1 MDFQWTLI
9 TETDQLSQLR
19 EDFGRHQLFGF
30 DFETTDLRFDRGE
43 VHGMGLA
50 TPDQAWYVT
59 MPVLQELMP
68 WVKEQMERPD
78 VQSVGHNTKFDLHFL
93 KKLDPTIKPANLV
106 DTMVAQWLVNE
117 NERMGLKHLA
127 GLHLQD
133 LDYGELRSF
142 KDLLKITKVEMG
154 VKRMDQVTI
163 YDIDLQLLGEY
174 GAKDPWLG
182 VQMWPK
188 LQWLLAQEEQYDHF
202 FNIEMPFVYVLQR
215 MEETG
220 FYLYEDKLHSL
231 KEEWTEE
238 LASILDEWNG
248 LTQSEDYPEGR
259 NPASNPQLV
268 EWFYNI
274 LDLPVSFRTG
284 KKTPST
290 KALAIM
296 RLANIDD
303 TGSAGVLNR
312 YRKLSKLI
320 STYLKPF
327 EKFVYNGYIYGS
339 YNQVGT
345 VTGRLAS
352 SGPNLQNIPIHGE
365 FGGQVRYT
373 LGAPPG
379 YDYLMIDYSQ
389 IELRLAAHYGQVPA
403 LMDAFL
409 NGIDV
414 HQRTADLVGVE
425 RFIAKNLNFAWFYG
439 AGPRKFCDMVE
450 EKGYER
456 PQEKQAKDWFY
467 GFGQA
472 YPELVDWKFAVLR
485 AGRDL
490 GYIRTIMRRR
500 RHLPELDSYDS
511 SMRSQ
516 AERQAVNSVI
526 QGSAGD
532 LIKYAMLKIDPLL
545 ESYDAHMN
553 SQTHDELGFIVP
565 KSVSK
570 EFALMVQE
578 KMVSVEGV
586 FNLTVPVLAEYTLG
600 QTWGDT
606 KEKE

>member
-1 MDFQWTLI
+1 MDLKWSLI
-9 TETDQLSQLR
+9 TETDQLAQVR
-19 EDFGRHQLFGF
+19 EDFGRNQLLGF

-50 TPDQAWYVT
+50 TPDQAWYIT
-59 MPVLQELMP
+59 MPILQELMP
-68 WVKEQMERPD
+68 WVKAQMERPD
-78 VQSVGHNTKFDLHFL
+78 VQTIGHNAKFDLHFL

-127 GLHLQD
+127 ELHLRD
-133 LDYGELRSF
+133 LDYGELLSF
-142 KDLLKITKVEMG
+142 KDLLKITKAEMG

-163 YDIDLQLLGEY
+163 YDMDLQMLGEY

-202 FNIEMPFVYVLQR
+202 FDVEMPFVYVMQR
-215 MEETG
+215 MEEVG
-220 FYLYEDKLHSL
+220 FHLYEDKLSSL
-231 KEEWTEE
+231 KKEWLEE
-238 LASILDEWNG
+238 LESIRDEWNEI
-248 LTQSEDYPEGR
+248 TTSTDYPDGR

-268 EWFYNI
+268 EWFYDI
-274 LDLPVSFRTG
+274 LDLPVSFRT
-284 KKTPST
+284 KKKSPST

-296 RLANIDD
+296 RLTHIDD
-303 TGSAGVLNR
+303 TGSADVLNR
-312 YRKLSKLI
+312 YRKLAKLL
-320 STYLKPF
+320 STYLRPF
-327 EKFVYNGYIYGS
+327 EKFVYNERIYGS

-345 VTGRLAS
+345 VTGRLS
-352 SGPNLQNIPIHGE
+352 SSDPNLQNIPVHGE

-379 YDYLMIDYSQ
+379 SKYLMIDYSQ
-389 IELRLAAHYGQVPA
+389 IELRLAAHYAQVPA
-403 LMDAFL
+403 LMEAFFE
-409 NGIDV
+409 GIDV
-414 HQRTADLVGVE
+414 HQRTADLVGIE
-425 RFIAKNLNFAWFYG
+425 RYIAKNLNFAWFYG

-456 PQEKQAKDWFY
+456 PKEQQAKDWFY

-490 GYIRTIMRRR
+490 GYIRTLMRRR

-511 SMRSQ
+511 GMRGR
-516 AERQAVNSVI
+516 AERQAVNSVL

-532 LIKYAMLKIDPLL
+532 LIKYAMLEIDPIL
-545 ESYDAHMN
+545 ESYDARMN

-565 KSVSK
+565 DSAAE
-570 EFALMVQE
+570 EFALIVQK
-578 KMVSVEGV
+578 KMVSVESV

-606 KEKE
+606 KEE